1 MQFIL
6 GLDLTERFFREVVQP
21 LLAQHFPGLAYAAAR
36 IGSGSEVLG
45 FDTEMSTD
53 HDWGPRFHLFLT
65 EDAYARWQTAVT
77 DTLRHHLPPTFL
89 GYSTHYAPN
98 EEGTNLLQPHS
109 GGSINH
115 RVEVV
120 TVRQFCR
127 DYLSY
132 DPAEPFT
139 TTDWLTTPQQLLLGV
154 TAGRVFV
161 DQVGELTAVRHQ
173 LTYYPHDIWL
183 YLMATQ
189 WGRIG
194 QEQPFVGRAGIVGDE
209 IGSQLLAG
217 RLVHDVM
224 QLAFFQARRYAP
236 YPKWFGSGFAQL
248 PQAASLTPYLTVAL
262 AATNWHDRE
271 AALTAAF
278 QQLAHHHNKL
288 GITDPVPTELEWFH
302 ERPFRILN
310 EAPIM
315 TALFNAVNDPTLKAI
330 PHHVGSIDQFSHSSD
345 LRSTPHLRHLLKA
358 LYEPSP
364 KHLPEMSE

>member
-1 MQFIL
+1 MTTQFIP
-6 GLDLTERFFREVVQP
+6 GLDLTERFFQEVVQP
-21 LLAQHFPGLAYAAAR
+21 ILAHHFPGLPYAAAR

-65 EDAYARWQTAVT
+65 EEDDARWQTAVT
-77 DTLRHHLPPTFL
+77 DTLCRHLPPTFL
-89 GYSTHYAPN
+89 GYSTHYAAPN
-98 EEGTNLLQPHS
+98 EEGTHLLQPHE
-109 GGSINH
+109 GGLVNH

-132 DPAEPFT
+132 DPAEPLIV
-139 TTDWLTTPQQLLLGV
+139 TDWLTIPQQLLLGM
-154 TAGRVFV
+154 TAGRVFI
-161 DQVGELTAVRHQ
+161 DEVGELTAVRQQ

-183 YLMATQ
+183 YLMAMQ

-194 QEQPFVGRAGIVGDE
+194 QEQPFVGRTGIVGDE

-248 PQAASLTPYLTVAL
+248 PQAPILTPHLTAAL

-278 QQLAHHHNKL
+278 QQLAIHHNEL
-288 GITDPVPTELEWFH
+288 GTTEPVPTELGWFH

-315 TALFNAVNDPTLKAI
+315 TALFNAITDPALKTIAYNI
-330 PHHVGSIDQFSHSSD
+330 GSIDQFSHSTD
-345 LRSTPHLRHLLKA
+345 LRSNPILRHALKA
-358 LYEPSP
+358 LYTGRISP
-364 KHLPEMSE
+364 LR

>member
-1 MQFIL
+1 MTTPFIP
-6 GLDLTERFFREVVQP
+6 GLNLTEQFFQEVVQP
-21 LLAQHFPGLAYAAAR
+21 ILAHHFPGLPYAAAR

-53 HDWGPRFHLFLT
+53 HDWGPRFHLFLR
-65 EDAYARWQTAVT
+65 EDDHARWQTAVT

-89 GYSTHYAPN
+89 GYSTHYTPAPAQAGD
-98 EEGTNLLQPHS
+98 EGTNLLQPHD
-109 GGSINH
+109 GGPVNH

-132 DPAEPFT
+132 DPATPFT
-139 TTDWLTTPQQLLLGV
+139 VADWLTMPQQLLLGM

-161 DQVGELTAVRHQ
+161 DAVGELTAVRHQ
-173 LTYYPHDIWL
+173 LAYYPHDLWL

-194 QEQPFVGRAGIVGDE
+194 QEQPFVGRTGIVGDE
-209 IGSQLLAG
+209 IGSRLLAG

-236 YPKWFGSGFAQL
+236 YPKWFGSGFAKL
-248 PQAASLTPYLTVAL
+248 PQAPILTPHLTAAL
-262 AATNWHDRE
+262 SAANWHDRE

-278 QQLAHHHNKL
+278 QQLAHHHNAL
-288 GITDPVPTELEWFH
+288 GITEPVPTELTWFH

-310 EAPIM
+310 EAPVM
-315 TALFNAVNDPTLKAI
+315 TALFNAITDPTLKAI
-330 PHHVGSIDQFSHSSD
+330 THHVGSIDQFSHSSD
-345 LRSTPHLRHLLKA
+345 LRSNPTLRHPL
-358 LYEPSP
+358 
-364 KHLPEMSE
+364 KHLYMPP